1 MTCFVALPR
10 QFIPSRH
17 PHVEAVFPSSS
28 CFSSSSSRSSHRNF
42 PPTKPLNHHHHRRRD
57 SKNLFSLDWLRSRA
71 SGISVLLFLC
81 KRFFRSTPR
90 PRGQPKDR
98 HTGTARHINL
108 SSSRCYGS
116 ESTSSAGRCSALL
129 CSRLVGCSP
138 LDGA

>member
-1 MTCFVALPR
+1 MTCFVALLP

-28 CFSSSSSRSSHRNF
+28 CFSSSSSRCSLRNF

-90 PRGQPKDR
+90 PRANPRTDTPRPRVTSIYPHLVVMVRNR
-98 HTGTARHINL
+98 HHRQ
-108 SSSRCYGS
+108 
-116 ESTSSAGRCSALL
+116 AGALL